1 MDVSI
6 QKLMAEF
13 TIEPLS
19 ADMETKFRD
28 FLREYQ
34 FASSD
39 ENIFR
44 WYRSLRGT
52 TMFFSADRGKIIG
65 TGMSISMGRS
75 GWIGSICVHR
85 EFRGIGLGMALTQ
98 CTIDRLKSQGAVS
111 ILLRASEDGAK
122 LYRKMGFMDT
132 ASYENFSVANGDIK
146 PYERKNFRKIGQL
159 SGRHFSMDME
169 FSGEERGSA
178 LSGLPVSN
186 GYEIVNGEELEAFV
200 YPSIG
205 EGIVGISRDES
216 YIPEIVSK
224 IMSGRA
230 GKIRTLKGTTL
241 NRYMHELGFET
252 KDGAKRMALGGDPV
266 INKNGIIGTLSSSI
280 G

>member
-1 MDVSI
+1 
-6 QKLMAEF
+6 MAEF

-19 ADMETKFRD
+19 ADMEIKFRD

-34 FASSD
+34 FASAD
-39 ENIFR
+39 ENTFR

-65 TGMSISMGRS
+65 TGISISMGRS

-85 EFRGIGLGMALTQ
+85 EFRGIGLGKALTQ

-122 LYRKMGFMDT
+122 LYRKMGFLDT
-132 ASYENFSVANGDIK
+132 ASYENFSVGSGDIK
-146 PYERKNFRKIGQL
+146 PYRGKNFKEITCL
-159 SGRHFSMDME
+159 TERHFSMDTE
-169 FSGEERGSA
+169 FSGEERGSV
-178 LSGLPVSN
+178 LTGLPVSN
-186 GYEIVNGEELEAFV
+186 GYEMVHGEELETFV

-205 EGIVGISRDES
+205 EGIVGVSRDEG

-224 IMSGRA
+224 IMSGRS
-230 GKIRTLKGTTL
+230 GKIRTLKGTAL
-241 NRYMHELGFET
+241 NRYMHELDFET

-266 INKNGIIGTLSSSI
+266 KNKNGIIGTLSSSI